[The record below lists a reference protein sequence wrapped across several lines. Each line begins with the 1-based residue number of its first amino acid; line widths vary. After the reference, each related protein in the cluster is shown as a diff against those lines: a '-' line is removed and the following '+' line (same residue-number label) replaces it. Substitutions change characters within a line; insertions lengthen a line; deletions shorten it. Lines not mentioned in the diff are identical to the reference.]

1 MLHLRW
7 TKISFSFIF
16 YRPQRSW
23 GKVIFSQASVT
34 LSKGG
39 GSTWAGTPPGTRCPP
54 DQVHPPGLGTP
65 PGPDTPPRAVH
76 AGRYGQQAGGT
87 HPTGMHSCCLR
98 NNQYFSNCILHVV
111 FFYFR
116 ILARIHSCHHAIYK
130 ASTSK

>member
-1 MLHLRW
+1 MRVALTLDQDQFQFYFLPPA
-7 TKISFSFIF
+7 TKLGQGYIF
-16 YRPQRSW
+16 T
-23 GKVIFSQASVT
+23 GVCDSVH
-34 LSKGG
+34 GG
-39 GSTWAGTPPGTRCPP
+39 GEYLGRYTPR
-54 DQVHPPGLGTP
+54 DQVPPRPGTP